1 MKALIAAGGRGTRLR
16 PITHTVNKHMIP
28 VKNVPMIFHA
38 LEKIAETGITDV
50 AININ
55 EGDREFM
62 DAVGDGSEWGMK
74 ITYLEQKGGAL
85 GLAHIIQNAR
95 EWLGDDPFIF
105 YLGDNIVLGSLKPF
119 IENFEKSG
127 ANAYLALVEVEDPQ
141 RFGVPEMDEE
151 GNILRVIEKPE
162 NPPSP
167 YAVTGIYAYDKTIH
181 NAVDAI
187 KPSER
192 GELEISDAHTQ
203 VIEDG
208 GKVSYEVVEGWWKD
222 AGKPTDLLQG
232 NRLLL
237 DLVKHSDKSAKID
250 DTVTIHGEAEIHEG
264 AQLLGDT
271 VINGPVSIGRNAII
285 TDAIIGPG
293 TSIGHNAVIEGADI
307 EHSIVMD
314 EAQIRCKRRF
324 VNSIIGHNAVI
335 ESSEPNE
342 SKTHTM
348 IVGEHSQLDL

>member
-62 DAVGDGSEWGMK
+62 DAVGDGSQWGVN

-119 IENFEKSG
+119 IENFKKSG
-127 ANAYLALVEVEDPQ
+127 ANAYLALVEVDDPQ
-141 RFGVPEMDEE
+141 RFGVPEMDED

-167 YAVTGIYAYDKTIH
+167 YAVTGIYAYDNTIH
-181 NAVDAI
+181 KAVDSI
-187 KPSER
+187 QPSKR

-222 AGKPTDLLQG
+222 AGKPDDLLEG

-237 DLVKHSDKSAKID
+237 DLVKHSNKSARMD
-250 DTVTIHGEAEIHEG
+250 DTVQIHGEAEIHEG
-264 AQLLGDT
+264 AQLLGNT

-285 TDAIIGPG
+285 KDAIIGPG

-314 EAQIRCKRRF
+314 EAQIRCNRRF

-335 ESSEPNE
+335 ESSDPDQ